1 MKKIFL
7 GLTAATILYAIYNV
21 IIDIR
26 DGVFDGLTIVGLLFL
41 LLVAGVFGFLAWLFD
56 GKSPV
61 KRTAEQAK
69 NVVKQ
74 EQEKFDAYVSYSP
87 AIKRRIWK
95 FRIIG
100 LVLVALAV
108 WLCIAGNWDTIP
120 VSIATVILIIG
131 IAVFNMGSPADYNA
145 MTDGGAMIA
154 MDVPRKIEEF
164 YRAFQNEKTP
174 LGSAY
179 LGKFSTSPYT
189 SLIFGPN
196 VRGEFLY
203 FYLNRDGMIG
213 YVGYSMLDSTI
224 SERLT
229 EPRFP
234 AEADAGEDLAG
245 HLVYHS
251 DVFLMREWL
260 QKSLEHFVKTGTILP
275 FREISPSQIY
285 TFSEDFK
292 LTGQHFTV
300 QDTDGNTL
308 YTVDGTA
315 PLVKLR
321 VLDNYDREV
330 FTMTKQL
337 GHALAT
343 YKFYQDGEL
352 YGTLEKQFDLVR
364 DRFTMEVTEGK
375 LELREY
381 SGTVGH
387 NYKVT
392 LNGEILGAIM
402 DDMDLTVENAVFD
415 NAYLIVYRPDKLPLL
430 VGAACH
436 RAQRKLADLSVPV
449 KHLKF
454 RHGGLALGADLPQK
468 AGKGQAGNGG
478 IDYAGI
484 RVGAAEGESVVGFL
498 HRRVLE
504 KGVKMGV
511 LCQQDDAKGVPVQP
525 GHGMKGGFLTASAV
539 VTGHEI
545 GKGSLIRRPGG
556 MNQHTGGLIHHQ
568 YALVLV
574 KNRQFA
580 ILGGVFRLRLV

>member
-1 MKKIFL
+1 MKKVFL
-7 GLTAATILYAIYNV
+7 GLTAATILYAVYNV
-21 IIDIR
+21 IIDIK
-26 DGVFDGLTIVGLLFL
+26 DGVFDGLTIVGLVFL
-41 LLVAGVFGFLAWLFD
+41 LLVAGVFAFLAWLFD

-69 NVVKQ
+69 NIVKQ
-74 EQEKFDAYVSYSP
+74 EQEKMDAYVSYSP

-100 LVLVALAV
+100 LILIAMAV
-108 WLCIAGNWDTIP
+108 WLCFVGNWDTIP

-154 MDVPRKIEEF
+154 MDAPRKIDEF
-164 YRAFQNEKTP
+164 YRAFQNEKTL

-203 FYLNRDGMIG
+203 FYLNRDGLIG
-213 YVGYSMLDSTI
+213 YVGYSMLDAAI

-234 AEADAGEDLAG
+234 AEADAGESLAG
-245 HLVYHS
+245 HLCYHS

-260 QKSLEHFVKTGTILP
+260 QKSLEHFVKTGRILP
-275 FREISPSQIY
+275 YQEISASQIY

-300 QDTDGNTL
+300 QDTDGNVL
-308 YTVDGTA
+308 YTVDGTV

-321 VLDNYDREV
+321 VLDSYDREV
-330 FTMTKQL
+330 FAMTKQL

-343 YKFYQDGEL
+343 YKFYQDGVV

-392 LNGEILGAIM
+392 LNGEMLGAIM

-415 NAYLIVYRPDKLPLL
+415 NAYLIVYRLDKLPLL
-430 VGAACH
+430 VCMAVMTARELARDKEGAITNH
-436 RAQRKLADLSVPV
+436 
-449 KHLKF
+449 
-454 RHGGLALGADLPQK
+454 
-468 AGKGQAGNGG
+468 
-478 IDYAGI
+478 
-484 RVGAAEGESVVGFL
+484 
-498 HRRVLE
+498 
-504 KGVKMGV
+504 M
-511 LCQQDDAKGVPVQP
+511 
-525 GHGMKGGFLTASAV
+525 
-539 VTGHEI
+539 
-545 GKGSLIRRPGG
+545 
-556 MNQHTGGLIHHQ
+556 
-568 YALVLV
+568 
-574 KNRQFA
+574 
-580 ILGGVFRLRLV
+580 

>member
-1 MKKIFL
+1 MKKVFL

-69 NVVKQ
+69 DVVKQ

-108 WLCIAGNWDTIP
+108 WLCIAGNRGYHPGVHCNRNSDYRHCGVQHGFSGGLQRHDGRRSHDRHGCP
-120 VSIATVILIIG
+120 PKDRGVSPRV
-131 IAVFNMGSPADYNA
+131 SERKNA
-145 MTDGGAMIA
+145 
-154 MDVPRKIEEF
+154 PRF
-164 YRAFQNEKTP
+164 CV
-174 LGSAY
+174 S
-179 LGKFSTSPYT
+179 GKFSTSPYT

-364 DRFTMEVTEGK
+364 DRFTMEVTEGT
-375 LELREY
+375 LELRE
-381 SGTVGH
+381 
-387 NYKVT
+387 
-392 LNGEILGAIM
+392 
-402 DDMDLTVENAVFD
+402 
-415 NAYLIVYRPDKLPLL
+415 
-430 VGAACH
+430 
-436 RAQRKLADLSVPV
+436 
-449 KHLKF
+449 
-454 RHGGLALGADLPQK
+454 
-468 AGKGQAGNGG
+468 
-478 IDYAGI
+478 
-484 RVGAAEGESVVGFL
+484 
-498 HRRVLE
+498 
-504 KGVKMGV
+504 
-511 LCQQDDAKGVPVQP
+511 
-525 GHGMKGGFLTASAV
+525 
-539 VTGHEI
+539 
-545 GKGSLIRRPGG
+545 
-556 MNQHTGGLIHHQ
+556 
-568 YALVLV
+568 
-574 KNRQFA
+574 
-580 ILGGVFRLRLV
+580 